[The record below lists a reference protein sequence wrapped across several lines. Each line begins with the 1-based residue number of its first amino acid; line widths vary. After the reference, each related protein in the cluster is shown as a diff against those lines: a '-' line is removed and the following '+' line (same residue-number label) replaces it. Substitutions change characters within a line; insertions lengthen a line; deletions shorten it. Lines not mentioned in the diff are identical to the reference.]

1 VVGTGLRT
9 LVVGAGIGGLAVARA
24 LRLAGHRPEVV
35 ECLPESTVGGSGIYL
50 PGNASR
56 ALRQLGLHEPLRPF
70 GAAIT
75 RQRFLTADGVELFEA
90 DVDRLWEGIGEC
102 RAVSRADLHQV
113 LLSGAGGEVRY
124 DTAAVDL
131 QIVDSSAKV
140 VFTDGTSAEYDL
152 VIGADGRRSRVRA
165 LAGID
170 GVGRPGGAGLQ
181 PRPTGRISYRHV
193 FASKAG
199 IATWTALLG
208 DGVSLVVMPVAPGRL
223 YAILTEAGGKPD
235 GGSGTPTA
243 PPDPAARFREL
254 LAAFRGPVVAELATA
269 AAVPAAVGEEVLAR
283 AWSAGPVVLLGDAA
297 HACSPTLSQ
306 GAAMALEDAVVLAEE
321 LRTAGSVRAALAAY
335 QARRV
340 PRTAWVHERT
350 ARWERCL
357 DLPPSERDP
366 HLRRHG
372 ADEFRADHVALL
384 DNL

>member
-1 VVGTGLRT
+1 VVGTGLRI

-24 LRLAGHRPEVV
+24 LRLAGHRPDVV
-35 ECLPESTVGGSGIYL
+35 ECLPGSTVAGSGIYL

-70 GAAIT
+70 GAPIT
-75 RQRFLTADGVELFEA
+75 RQRFLTAAGAELFEA
-90 DVDRLWEGIGEC
+90 DVDRLWEGVGDC
-102 RAVSRADLHQV
+102 RAVSRADLHRV
-113 LLSGAGGEVRY
+113 LLSGAGGGVRY
-124 DTAAVDL
+124 DTAVVDL

-140 VFTDGTSAEYDL
+140 VFTDGTSTEYDL

-165 LAGID
+165 LAGI
-170 GVGRPGGAGLQ
+170 GATGRPGGAGPE

-193 FASKAG
+193 FATNSG

-208 DGVSLVVMPVAPGRL
+208 AGVSLVVMPVAPRRL
-223 YAILTEAGGKPD
+223 YAILTEAGRAA
-235 GGSGTPTA
+235 GGAGTA
-243 PPDPAARFREL
+243 PPDPTARFREL
-254 LAAFRGPVVAELATA
+254 LAGFGGPVVAELAA
-269 AAVPAAVGEEVLAR
+269 AAGVPVSVGEEVLAR
-283 AWSAGPVVLLGDAA
+283 SWSAGPVVLLGDAA

-340 PRTAWVHERT
+340 PRTTWVHERT
-350 ARWERCL
+350 ARWERSL
-357 DLPPSERDP
+357 DAPPSERDP

-372 ADEFRADHVALL
+372 ADEFRDAHLALL

>member
-35 ECLPESTVGGSGIYL
+35 ERLPESTVGGSGIYL

-70 GAAIT
+70 GAPIS
-75 RQRFLTADGVELFEA
+75 RQRFLTADGAELFEA

-113 LLSGAGGEVRY
+113 LLSGAGGDVRY
-124 DTAAVDL
+124 DTAVVDL

-152 VIGADGRRSRVRA
+152 VIGADGRRSRVRV
-165 LAGID
+165 LAGL
-170 GVGRPGGAGLQ
+170 GSE

-199 IATWTALLG
+199 IATWSALLG

-223 YAILTEAGGKPD
+223 YAVLTEAGGEPD

-254 LAAFRGPVVAELATA
+254 LAAFRGPAVAELASA

-340 PRTAWVHERT
+340 PRTTWVHERT

-372 ADEFRADHVALL
+372 AGEFRADHVALL